1 MPGFDDRQVTVR
13 LKLVGGQWETC
24 GVDRLAGIYPEDVE
38 LTADR
43 WGYRSAQFVLRRDP
57 AAIWPDI
64 TAFTEVTIDVDGSR
78 AWEGRVTDTPS
89 RDTTD
94 QVITV
99 ACEGWQ
105 AHLDD
110 GLVDRVWVHDD
121 LTAWK
126 DYRSFPGAPL
136 GSGTNQFPAGYQ
148 VNTGDGKIS
157 LSIPNGS
164 PMVQNTG
171 VAVILDLGQGRL
183 AKRIVATWASTW
195 TAASMKLYARGVPD
209 GLFHGASDYA
219 DAFLP
224 TLTAGPTTSA
234 GNLGNGY
241 RYIVLNAMYTAA
253 STTAGLDVTVTLSSV
268 KVFGETAY
276 ESGNASVLKA
286 STVISDAI
294 RAGTLKLSAD
304 MTGIEEPSS
313 VLPVYAPDGPRTPR
327 EHIDA
332 VNAYHGWSTKIG
344 RERRPIFRARSSAP
358 KYEIGSWSGAE
369 IQDASGGSGQD
380 LFNRVIVTGTDPA
393 GQPVRADVSATSL
406 PRFAMEPA
414 SGLAWPN
421 PSFDTNTNDW
431 TPVTA
436 TLTRTTTAGEYDSSP
451 AGGKLVGSSG
461 VMYVDTTTTG
471 TVVAGRLYEAV
482 VRLKAN
488 TQIDFQSVQVIGS
501 TGAYAQTSGIVG
513 TAAFV
518 TYRVLYRAAPGDTSL
533 TLRVKSSFIGS
544 RTLYLDTVELNQAV
558 RTAPDRAGITRAKQL
573 QVAAPLPSDGV
584 AAQAIGTA
592 WLTDKAATPFRGSL
606 TLTGRQAI
614 RNRLSGQPVPLHQL
628 LADTDELINLTDRV
642 NPDDGTV
649 GRAARISEVTY
660 RPVEDVATVTL
671 DNTRSDF
678 DALLARLQMAGGN

>member
-1 MPGFDDRQVTVR
+1 MAELDGRQITVR
-13 LKLVGGQWETC
+13 LRRLDGTWETC

-43 WGYRSAQFVLRRDP
+43 WGYKSAQFVLRRDP

-78 AWEGRVTDTPS
+78 AWEGRVIDTPS

-110 GLVDRVWVHDD
+110 DLVDRVWVHDD

-171 VAVILDLGQGRL
+171 VAVILDLGPGRL
-183 AKRIVATWASTW
+183 AKRIVATWTSTW
-195 TAASMKLYARGVPD
+195 TAASMKLFARGVPD

-219 DAFLP
+219 DAFVP

-234 GNLGNGY
+234 GNLGDGY
-241 RYIVLNAMYTAA
+241 RYIVLNAFYTAA

-276 ESGNASVLKA
+276 ESSNASVLKA

-393 GQPVRADVSATSL
+393 GQPVRADVTA
-406 PRFAMEPA
+406 A
-414 SGLAWPN
+414 SVPGFGSEAAPGISWPN
-421 PSFDTNTNDW
+421 PSFDTNTTGW
-431 TPVTA
+431 TGDMNAV
-436 TLTRTTTAGEYDSSP
+436 LTRTTVAGEYDTGP
-451 AGGKLVGSSG
+451 GGGKFTSTALYSNIYTLS
-461 VMYVDTTTTG
+461 TG
-471 TVVAGRLYEAV
+471 TAPVAGRLYELV
-482 VRLKAN
+482 VRLKASASTDVN
-488 TQIDFQSVQVIGS
+488 ILFGGAWPANQSVFLTVPASGWITQRVYARPRASDTQLSCVIWAMLNS
-501 TGAYAQTSGIVG
+501 KTL
-513 TAAFV
+513 FV
-518 TYRVLYRAAPGDTSL
+518 DSL
-533 TLRVKSSFIGS
+533 QLNVVQ
-544 RTLYLDTVELNQAV
+544 RTL
-558 RTAPDRAGITRAKQL
+558 PDRAGFTRTKQL
-573 QVAAPLPSDGV
+573 QVAAPLPTDG
-584 AAQAIGTA
+584 AAATAIGQTF
-592 WLTDKAATPFRGSL
+592 LTDHAATPFRGSL

-628 LADTDELINLTDRV
+628 LADTDELISLTDRV

-660 RPVEDVATVTL
+660 RPAEDVATVTL

-678 DALLARLQMAGGN
+678 DALLARLQVAGGQ